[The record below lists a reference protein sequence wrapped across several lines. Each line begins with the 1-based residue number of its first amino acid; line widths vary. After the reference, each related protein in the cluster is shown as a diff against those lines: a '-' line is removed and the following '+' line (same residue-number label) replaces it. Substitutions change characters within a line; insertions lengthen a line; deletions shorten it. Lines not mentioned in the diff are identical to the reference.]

1 MEDVTVRFL
10 GKNVKGCKLMTE
22 DEKMYVDKKT
32 ATEYFLT
39 TFLDNDVYKYGMTM
53 IKGLNKKYK
62 FIISDKYDDR
72 VTIENVDELDPCFPL
87 LANAATTKI
96 NKISE
101 LKAVVTLA
109 SLAMA
114 GALYLKADQIG
125 NPGLPKTNEE
135 ITVEAHNYSEDYDLM
150 RKYYNRLMI
159 GEISPAE
166 VFVFD
171 DLVNYYVDKDN
182 LAEDDA
188 ALMRRYKFE
197 LEDYKSRMVNIT
209 KPYTR

>member
-1 MEDVTVRFL
+1 MEDVKVRFL
-10 GKNVKGCKLMTE
+10 GKSVKGCFLITE
-22 DEKMYVDKKT
+22 DEKRYVDKKA

-72 VTIENVDELDPCFPL
+72 IVIENVDELDPCFPL
-87 LANAATTKI
+87 LAHAATM
-96 NKISE
+96 KISRANE
-101 LKAVVTLA
+101 IKATVAIA
-109 SLAMA
+109 SFAALGFLYFKA
-114 GALYLKADQIG
+114 GEIDYQKPSIG
-125 NPGLPKTNEE
+125 IET
-135 ITVEAHNYSEDYDLM
+135 EAHNYQEDYDLM
-150 RKYYNRLMI
+150 RKYYNRLLK
-159 GEISPAE
+159 GEISAAE

-171 DLVNYYVDKDN
+171 DLVEYYIDKDN

-197 LEDYKSRMVNIT
+197 LNDYKSRMVNVV
-209 KPYTR
+209 KPNIK